1 MAKKQDVMP
10 APHSWGFSNWPWW
23 VWPGD
28 GVRGKRFV
36 RTYEEQL
43 FKVGALTRG
52 GRELIVEGAGFT
64 KFLHSQR
71 HMVKDFECPANFTKR
86 HNGNGATKGA
96 EA

>member
-1 MAKKQDVMP
+1 MP

-28 GVRGKRFV
+28 GVKGKRFV
-36 RTYEEQL
+36 RTYEDAL

-52 GRELIVEGAGFT
+52 GRELIVNGEGFT

-71 HMVKDFECPANFTKR
+71 HRVQNFEVPCNRPEHLAAR
-86 HNGNGATKGA
+86 DNGKGVGS
-96 EA
+96 